1 MSVAQK
7 PTSTAPKKT
16 DRSTKP
22 TPDMPFT
29 RHNYKWLF
37 IGVAILLAG
46 YVGLL
51 IPGEF
56 VDSKQFSFALYVAPW
71 LIVGGFITFI
81 YAILKK

>member
-7 PTSTAPKKT
+7 PKT
-16 DRSTKP
+16 EPSTKSA
-22 TPDMPFT
+22 PDMPFM
-29 RHNYKWLF
+29 RRNYVWLF

-51 IPGEF
+51 FPGEF

-71 LIVGGFITFI
+71 LIVGGFMTLI